1 MSHGRIPG
9 GPDIDLDD
17 ALPITDDV
25 PVVTAA
31 VEAKELVPTL
41 KLKVACECNNTAG
54 KYVALN
60 GKQRTAL
67 GVAEGDSVVLKENGK
82 VVGVFTVGKGLSKL
96 KQGPDYNVEDPIG
109 ANGVTI
115 GAEFEL
121 QKATAESLDFELQK
135 LSLSGGLEADAKH
148 VTRAGKI
155 KERFPGFDGT
165 SYIALPTA
173 VATSIMYGAEDV
185 KLGKPT
191 VAAISLGKVKIGD
204 KVMEIPVVP
213 TGTDFAM
220 TSKAATDL
228 GVTTSPGAKVDFYV
242 KDGVLVINQIG
253 E

>member
-1 MSHGRIPG
+1 M
-9 GPDIDLDD
+9 DLDN

-31 VEAKELVPTL
+31 VEEKELVPTL
-41 KLKVACECNNTAG
+41 KLKVACECNNPSG

-67 GVAEGDSVVLKENGK
+67 GLAEGDSVVLKENGK
-82 VVGVFTVGKGLSKL
+82 VIGVFTVGKGLSKL

-115 GAEFEL
+115 GADFEL
-121 QKATAESLDFELQK
+121 QKATAASLDFELQK

-148 VTRAGKI
+148 ETRAGKI
-155 KERFPGFDGT
+155 AARFADKGFDG
-165 SYIALPTA
+165 SKYVALPTA

-185 KLGKPT
+185 KLGRPT

-204 KVMEIPVVP
+204 RIVEMPIVP
-213 TGTDFAM
+213 TGTNFAM
-220 TSKAATDL
+220 TTAAAQEL
-228 GVTTSPGAKVDFYV
+228 GVDPANGHNVDFYI